1 MYYFFLDASAV
12 GKRYVIEVGTHEV
25 NHLFNTVPRM
35 RMVVL
40 ILTLGEIASIL
51 VRRRNA
57 GHISRMLYQQAMA
70 EFRSEVA
77 ESPDLLLQAVTSD
90 RVRTSLPLIEQH
102 ALNATDALILGC
114 ALEVAEALRVIGDD
128 LVLVTSDIRL
138 ANAGQATGLLTWN
151 PEKDTQSALDG
162 LVSV

>member
-90 RVRTSLPLIEQH
+90 RV
-102 ALNATDALILGC
+102 LGC
-114 ALEVAEALRVIGDD
+114 ALEVAEALRIIGDD